1 MFYAAADVVF
11 VGGSLVPGIGGHNVI
26 EAAALGR
33 PLCVGAHINEWRD
46 VIDTLVAVDAAA
58 VCAMP
63 AALADQVSAWA
74 DDSERRSRAGAA
86 GAEVA
91 STHRGA
97 LLRSLVLVAPI
108 ITG

>member
-1 MFYAAADVVF
+1 M
-11 VGGSLVPGIGGHNVI
+11 PGIGGHNVI

-58 VCAMP
+58 ICASP
-63 AALADQVSAWA
+63 EALADQVSTWA

-97 LLRSLVLVAPI
+97 LLRSLALVAPI
-108 ITG
+108 IAG